1 MVLSCFPSCFFINVR
16 MSTLSWAPSR
26 AQLWHTQISLPLV
39 AHLMAPQ
46 AAQVPCAKHRGAL
59 GIWLLLKVPCSPPG
73 LLRQVVA
80 ERSALTE
87 LGNRPLSGR

>member
-1 MVLSCFPSCFFINVR
+1 MFPVLFLYQRKNVDIALGPKQGPTLAYPNQPS
-16 MSTLSWAPSR
+16 LSGAPDG
-26 AQLWHTQISLPLV
+26 P
-39 AHLMAPQ
+39 PQ

>member
-1 MVLSCFPSCFFINVR
+1 MFPVLFLYQRKNVDIALGPTQGPTLAYPNQPSLSGAPDGPPGC
-16 MSTLSWAPSR
+16 SGTLCKAP
-26 AQLWHTQISLPLV
+26 
-39 AHLMAPQ
+39 
-46 AAQVPCAKHRGAL
+46 GAL

-73 LLRQVVA
+73 LLRQVAA